1 MVNLSLLTQM
11 GFEYVDEYKFDDT
24 HRSFILKKG
33 PICIIVDDDIC
44 KTDSTYLFDY
54 SKYCEMQNTYMA
66 SYSKVYRFNCID
78 DSVYQEI
85 AAIQNLV
92 RQSNEP
98 AVENE
103 ILDRVRQ
110 VVHSTAEMSRYV
122 NNRCHLVHLKTTQDL

>member
-1 MVNLSLLTQM
+1 MVSRILLSQIGL
-11 GFEYVDEYKFDDT
+11 EYIDEYCFDDT
-24 HRSFILKKG
+24 HHSLIFKKG

-85 AAIQNLV
+85 ADWLNK
-92 RQSNEP
+92 SP
-98 AVENE
+98 ENIE
-103 ILDRVRQ
+103 VSDSGGTFDIRHIDNTPLEN
-110 VVHSTAEMSRYV
+110 HSKIF
-122 NNRCHLVHLKTTQDL
+122 L